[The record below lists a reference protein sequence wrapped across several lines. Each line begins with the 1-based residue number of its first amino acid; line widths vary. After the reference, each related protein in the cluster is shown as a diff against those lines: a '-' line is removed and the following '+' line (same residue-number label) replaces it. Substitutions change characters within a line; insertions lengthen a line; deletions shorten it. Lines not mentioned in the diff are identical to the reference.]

1 MNLIVILISL
11 VPFYLLGAFP
21 TGHLVAKV
29 YGIDI
34 TSRGSGN
41 VGATNVARVVGKR
54 AGIFTLFGDALKGAL
69 GVVIAGFVV
78 GDAWFPGA
86 AAVAVVLGHCF
97 SLPPYLKGGKGVATA
112 LGVITVLYPSSSI
125 VALATFGAFF
135 GIWKIVSL
143 ASIAATL
150 VVPMWALVM
159 NAPDAV
165 SVSLMV
171 IAALIVMRHE
181 QNIKRLI
188 EGREPR
194 FETKKEPSPGA
205 AE

>member
-1 MNLIVILISL
+1 MNLIVIFISL

-21 TGHLVAKV
+21 TGSLVAKI

-34 TSRGSGN
+34 TSKGSGN

-54 AGIFTLFGDALKGAL
+54 AGILTLLGDALKGAL
-69 GVVIAGFVV
+69 GVLIAGLVV

-97 SLPPYLKGGKGVATA
+97 SVPPYLRGGKGVATA

-125 VALATFGAFF
+125 VALVTFGAFF

-150 VVPMWALVM
+150 VVPIWALVT
-159 NAPDAV
+159 NAPDTV
-165 SVSLMV
+165 SASLIA

-194 FETKKEPSPGA
+194 FETKKSESERAGG
-205 AE
+205 

>member
-34 TSRGSGN
+34 ASKGSGN

-54 AGIFTLFGDALKGAL
+54 AGILTLLGDALKGAL
-69 GVVIAGFVV
+69 GVLIAGIVV

-86 AAVAVVLGHCF
+86 AAVAVVAGHCF
-97 SLPPYLKGGKGVATA
+97 SVPPYLKGGKGVATA

-125 VALATFGAFF
+125 VALITFGAFF
-135 GIWKIVSL
+135 AMWKIVSL

-150 VVPMWALVM
+150 VVPMWALVT

-165 SVSLMV
+165 SVSL
-171 IAALIVMRHE
+171 IATAALIVMRHE

-188 EGREPR
+188 EGREPK
-194 FETKKEPSPGA
+194 FESRKGESETT
-205 AE
+205 

>member
-1 MNLIVILISL
+1 MNMIVILISL

-21 TGHLVAKV
+21 TGLLIAKV
-29 YGIDI
+29 YRIDI
-34 TSRGSGN
+34 TSKGSGN

-54 AGIFTLFGDALKGAL
+54 AGILTLLGDALKGAL
-69 GVVIAGFVV
+69 GVLIAGLFV

-86 AAVAVVLGHCF
+86 AAFAVVLGHCF
-97 SLPPYLKGGKGVATA
+97 SVPPYLKGGKGVATA
-112 LGVITVLYPSSSI
+112 LGVITILYPSSSI
-125 VALATFGAFF
+125 VALATFGACF

-150 VVPMWALVM
+150 VVPMWALVT
-159 NAPDAV
+159 NASD
-165 SVSLMV
+165 SVSASLIV

-181 QNIKRLI
+181 QNIRRLI

-194 FETKKEPSPGA
+194 FESRKGESQEA

>member
-21 TGHLVAKV
+21 TGHLIAKV
-29 YGIDI
+29 YGVDI

-54 AGIFTLFGDALKGAL
+54 AGIFTLLGDMCKGAL
-69 GVVIAGFVV
+69 GVFIAGLIM
-78 GDAWFPGA
+78 GDVWFPGA
-86 AAVAVVLGHCF
+86 AAVAVVSGHCF
-97 SLPPYLKGGKGVATA
+97 SVPPYLKGGKGVATA
-112 LGVITVLYPSSSI
+112 LGVISVLYPSSSM
-125 VALATFGAFF
+125 VALVTFGGFF
-135 GIWKIVSL
+135 AIWRIVSL

-150 VVPMWALVM
+150 VVPMWALVTD
-159 NAPDAV
+159 APDAV
-165 SVSLMV
+165 SVALIV
-171 IAALIVMRHE
+171 IATLIVMRHE

-194 FETKKEPSPGA
+194 FEGRKGESETT
-205 AE
+205 

>member
-1 MNLIVILISL
+1 MNLIVIFISL
-11 VPFYLLGAFP
+11 IPFYLLGAFP
-21 TGHLVAKV
+21 TGSLVAKI

-34 TSRGSGN
+34 TSKGSGN

-54 AGIFTLFGDALKGAL
+54 AGILTLLGDALKGAL
-69 GVVIAGFVV
+69 GVLIAGLVV
-78 GDAWFPGA
+78 GDAWVPGA

-97 SLPPYLKGGKGVATA
+97 SVPPYLRGGKGVATA

-125 VALATFGAFF
+125 VALVTFGAFF

-150 VVPMWALVM
+150 VVPIWALVT
-159 NAPDAV
+159 NAPDTV
-165 SVSLMV
+165 SASLIA

-188 EGREPR
+188 EGREPKFSAR
-194 FETKKEPSPGA
+194 REESPGT

>member
-1 MNLIVILISL
+1 MNLIVIFISL

-21 TGHLVAKV
+21 TGSLVAKI

-34 TSRGSGN
+34 TSKGSGN

-54 AGIFTLFGDALKGAL
+54 AGILTLLGDALKGAL
-69 GVVIAGFVV
+69 GVLIAGLVV

-86 AAVAVVLGHCF
+86 AAVSVVLGHCF
-97 SLPPYLKGGKGVATA
+97 SVPPYLRGGKGVATA

-125 VALATFGAFF
+125 VALVTFGAFF

-150 VVPMWALVM
+150 VVPIWALVT

-165 SVSLMV
+165 SASLIA

-181 QNIKRLI
+181 QNIKRLM

-194 FETKKEPSPGA
+194 FSARREGA
-205 AE
+205 N

>member
-21 TGHLVAKV
+21 TGPLIAKI
-29 YGIDI
+29 YGVDI
-34 TSRGSGN
+34 TSQGSGN

-54 AGIFTLFGDALKGAL
+54 AGIFTLLGDVCKGAF
-69 GVVIAGFVV
+69 GVFIAGLVV
-78 GDAWFPGA
+78 GDVWFPSA
-86 AAVAVVLGHCF
+86 AAVAVVSGHCF
-97 SLPPYLKGGKGVATA
+97 SVPPYLKGGKGVATA
-112 LGVITVLYPSSSI
+112 LGVISVLYPSSSI
-125 VALATFGAFF
+125 IALITFGGFF
-135 GIWKIVSL
+135 GIWRSVSL

-150 VVPMWALVM
+150 VVPMWALIT

-165 SVSLMV
+165 SVAL
-171 IAALIVMRHE
+171 IILAALIVMRHE

-194 FETKKEPSPGA
+194 FESRKGESEAT
-205 AE
+205 